1 MILYLILSLLFF
13 RPDVKGA
20 ATVAHDP
27 LVDIVNEVR
36 ANNGCKV
43 PLKENTGLIQAAEER
58 ADYVS
63 AGHWY
68 HEGWIK
74 TVEKYYRY
82 RLAGENLARNYSE
95 NRQIVDAWLKSE
107 SHRKILLDCAYRET
121 GIGRN
126 GTYTV
131 QLFGRK

>member
-13 RPDVKGA
+13 RPDVKGV

-27 LVDIVNEVR
+27 IVDIVNEVR
-36 ANNGCKV
+36 AEKGCKV
-43 PLKENTGLIQAAEER
+43 PLKENSGLIQAAEER

-74 TVEKYYRY
+74 TVGKYYRY
-82 RLAGENLARNYSE
+82 SIAGENLARYYS
-95 NRQIVDAWLKSE
+95 NDRKIVEAWLGSKT
-107 SHRKILLDCAYRET
+107 HKDVMLNCAYRET

-126 GTYTV
+126 GSYTV
-131 QLFGRK
+131 QLFGKK